1 MSLYSKW
8 LTFCKY
14 LFNQDY
20 RDYRFVRRLHVFDS
34 EYYLA
39 LLKNNAENVGDPG
52 TNETEDLL
60 WLYFQ
65 TFREEYDRGIDVSG
79 DWEQL
84 NDPHPLFDTWYYLSK
99 YKSQVGARNPFS
111 HYLRKGWKE
120 GLRPSPM
127 FDADFYR
134 RHGKWDRS
142 QGDPLTHFAHH
153 GSRDK
158 VAPSILFDV
167 EWYHYQTP
175 ESELAEKN
183 AVKHYKRFGIF
194 EGKRAHPLFNP
205 VHYLS
210 FDGMPQSA
218 KTDPFLH
225 YLVTGE
231 KKGWSPVKYFD
242 PSYYRNRYMEDE
254 DSTTA
259 FEHYLRFGIDER
271 HELNLKIEKLA
282 KKPTIS
288 VIVPVFNPDH
298 RHLNICIRS
307 VVHQSYP
314 YWQLCLVDDCSA
326 DESTR
331 DLIRKWVVSDERIV
345 CEFRSDNGGISA
357 ATQTGF
363 EISSGEY
370 IGFLDND
377 DKLSKECL
385 FQFARNISET
395 DGQIFYSDEDL
406 IDEQGE
412 SRAVFLKPNYNRAL
426 LYSHNFITHFTV
438 VPRELYQKVGG
449 LRSAFDGAQDY
460 DLMLR
465 MAEEV
470 DTMYHIPKVL
480 YHWRA
485 LATSTSIAHDQ
496 KPYAHNAGKSALQQS
511 LDRNRT
517 DGKVEDKELNYHYRI
532 RFDLREEPEVAVLYH
547 SGVGGQT
554 MEWLKDE
561 TDYQNCLFLSPA
573 GFDSETN
580 SGVTPGTASFFQRL
594 IDDCDTEYIALL
606 GNGADRITPN
616 WLKELVSKFKLDAN
630 IGITTGRVS
639 YNGSDGP
646 SYTVARLENIS
657 VSYYAAFLAAA
668 ARHASGLQNLQYI
681 NGCEWHICVIRRSLL
696 NALGGFDTDR
706 FPHHL
711 GMLDVC
717 YRAVDRG
724 SNILYTPDA
733 VVTYRGMD
741 QPTENNE
748 AVGIAERERFQ
759 KRHRDQLQQ
768 FERWYNS
775 QHMVNAGVKRE
786 DFHRWLVGSSD

>member
-1 MSLYSKW
+1 MSIHSKW
-8 LTFCKY
+8 STFCKY

-34 EYYLA
+34 EYYLS
-39 LLKNNAENVGDPG
+39 LLKHNDEKGGDSG
-52 TNETEDLL
+52 TNEVEDLL

-65 TFREEYDRGIDVSG
+65 KYREEFDREINVSE

-84 NDPHPLFDTWYYLSK
+84 NDPHPLFDTWYYLSR
-99 YKSQVGARNPFS
+99 YKNQIGSRNPFS
-111 HYLRKGWKE
+111 HYLRVGWKN
-120 GLRPSPM
+120 GLWPSPM
-127 FDADFYR
+127 FDADFYSG
-134 RHGKWDRS
+134 HSKWDKS

-175 ESELAEKN
+175 DSELAEKN
-183 AVKHYKRFGIF
+183 AFKHYKRFGIF
-194 EGKRAHPLFNP
+194 EGKRPHPLFNP
-205 VHYLS
+205 AHYLS
-210 FDGMPQSA
+210 FDGLPKNA
-218 KTDPFLH
+218 KKDPFLH

-231 KKGWSPVKYFD
+231 NKGWSPVKYFQ
-242 PSYYRNRYMEDE
+242 PSYYRNRYMEDT
-254 DSTTA
+254 DPTTA
-259 FEHYLRFGIDER
+259 FEHYLKYGIAER
-271 HELNLKIEKLA
+271 YEINSKIENLA

-298 RHLNICIRS
+298 RYLNVCIRS

-314 YWQLCLVDDCSA
+314 YWQLCLVDDCSS

-331 DLIRKWVVSDERIV
+331 DLIRKWVASDERII
-345 CEFRSDNGGISA
+345 CEFRCHNGGISA

-377 DKLSKECL
+377 DKLSKESL
-385 FQFARNISET
+385 FQVARSVSGT

-406 IDEQGE
+406 IDGE
-412 SRAVFLKPNYNRAL
+412 GECLSVFLKPSYNRAL
-426 LYSHNFITHFTV
+426 LFSHNFITHFTV
-438 VPRELYQKVGG
+438 VSRELYKEVGG
-449 LRSAFDGAQDY
+449 LRSEFDGAQDY

-465 MAEEV
+465 VAEIV
-470 DTMYHIPKVL
+470 DTMHHIPKVL

-496 KPYAHNAGKSALQQS
+496 KPYAHDAGKRALQQS
-511 LDRNRT
+511 LDRSGTGGR
-517 DGKVEDKELNYHYRI
+517 VVDKELNYHYRI
-532 RFDLREEPEVAVLYH
+532 RIDLHEEPQVAVVYH
-547 SGVGGQT
+547 SGFGGQT
-554 MEWLKDE
+554 MEWLKEE
-561 TDYQNCLFLSPA
+561 TDYHNCLFFSPA
-573 GFDSETN
+573 GIDPESNADET
-580 SGVTPGTASFFQRL
+580 SGTAAFFQRF
-594 IDDCDTEYIALL
+594 IDECDTEYVALL

-616 WLKELVSKFKLDAN
+616 WLKELVSKFKLDKN
-630 IGITTGRVS
+630 IGIICGRVS
-639 YNGSDGP
+639 YKSHDGP
-646 SYTVARLENIS
+646 SYTLANLENTS
-657 VSYYAAFLAAA
+657 VSYYAAFLATA

-681 NGCEWHICVIRRSLL
+681 NGCNWHICVIKRSLL
-696 NALGGFDTDR
+696 NVLGGFDIDH

-711 GMLDVC
+711 GMLDFC

-724 SNILYTPDA
+724 GKILYTPDA
-733 VVTYRGMD
+733 KVTYRGVR
-741 QPTENNE
+741 QIAKNNDAAGVE
-748 AVGIAERERFQ
+748 EKDRFQ
-759 KRHRDQLQQ
+759 KRHQEQLLK

-786 DFHRWLVGSSD
+786 DFYRWLAGNCD